1 MKAVEQTLTRHSESK
16 LEGTGHV
23 EWDWIYLMGTRRMVN
38 HRILEPGRILVTLL
52 ILQIRKLEAQK
63 CEEETKPLSR
73 SDLNFSLENLLVGG
87 KLSYYNKESR
97 KYSGLKI

>member
-16 LEGTGHV
+16 LEGTGRL
-23 EWDWIYLMGTRRMVN
+23 EWDWIYLMGTRIMVN

-63 CEEETKPLSR
+63 WEEETKPPSP
-73 SDLNFSLENLLVGG
+73 SDLNFSLENLLVRG
-87 KLSYYNKESR
+87 KLSCYNKESR